1 MIFIADVH
9 GASRLLRRLDRDGEQ
24 LVILGDL
31 INFVDYRSLEGIISE
46 VCGVEFV
53 ARWIEARTAGRTEAA
68 KALWRDRWAGREKEF
83 RSSYMER
90 VVAAYVDITAALEGS
105 GAIVTHG
112 NVDHPDILRE
122 YLPDDCTFIEWGVV
136 DVEGQTVGI
145 VGGGAPT
152 PLGVPGEVPEDVMAD
167 RLGRLGP
174 VDLLATH
181 VAPAVGPLQTDV
193 ISGGAKGSPAVLDY
207 LVRHQP
213 RDHYFGDIHQPQA
226 ARWQVGGT
234 ECRNVGYFR
243 ATGRG
248 LRHP

>member
-9 GASRLLRRLDRDGEQ
+9 GASRLLRALDRGGDQ

-53 ARWIEARTAGRTEAA
+53 GRWVEARTAGRIDEA
-68 KALWRDRWAGREKEF
+68 KALWRDLWSGREEEF
-83 RSSYMER
+83 RSSYKER
-90 VVAAYVDITAALEGS
+90 VLAAYIDITAALKGS
-105 GAIVTHG
+105 GAILTHG

-122 YLPDDCTFIEWGVV
+122 YLPDDCTFIESGVV
-136 DVEGQTVGI
+136 EVEGQTVGI

-152 PLGVPGEVPEDVMAD
+152 PLGIPGEVPEDVMAE
-167 RLGRLGP
+167 RLGSLGP
-174 VDLLATH
+174 VDVLGTH

-193 ISGGAKGSPAVLDY
+193 ISGGAKGSPAVFDY
-207 LVRHQP
+207 ITRHEP
-213 RDHYFGDIHQPQA
+213 RYHYFGDIHQPQA
-226 ARWQVGGT
+226 ARWRVGAT

-248 LRHP
+248 IRHL